1 MPGNTGLGRTY
12 KKQKRK
18 ILPGNA
24 RTLETG
30 LPKHAK
36 KNFKNLKIVLQK
48 K

>member
-12 KKQKRK
+12 KRK

-36 KNFKNLKIVLQK
+36 KNFKT
-48 K
+48 